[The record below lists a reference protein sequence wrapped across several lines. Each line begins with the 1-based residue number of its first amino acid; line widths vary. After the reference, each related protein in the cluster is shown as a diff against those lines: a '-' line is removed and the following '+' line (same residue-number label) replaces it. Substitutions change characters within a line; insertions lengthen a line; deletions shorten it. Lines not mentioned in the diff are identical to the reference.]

1 MNLMMNKNKNQ
12 IKTYDELP
20 EGFEVDWGLK
30 VINAPYAWLRTKGEG
45 VKVMVIDTGMDVEH
59 PELKG
64 KLKFG
69 MDMIQKTTDITDNYG
84 HGTHIAG
91 LIAGNR
97 TGVAPDV
104 DLYVAKVLDENGD
117 GTMASVMDGITLAIN
132 FEVDILC
139 MSLGIRGGLPL
150 HVEQRI
156 MDAYGKGINIICAVG
171 NMGLPEPDYPAF
183 LPEVIGVGGVDE
195 ELKHLEFSNRGRQ
208 VDVTAPALNVFSAF
222 KDGKYALM
230 SGTSMASP
238 LVAGAIALLI
248 SHNRKKG
255 IELTNKQ
262 VKEKIM
268 SLGDHTYDYGYG
280 VIDLKKLLD

>member
-1 MNLMMNKNKNQ
+1 MMNKNKNQ

-20 EGFEVDWGLK
+20 EGFEIDWGLK
-30 VINAPYAWLRTKGEG
+30 AINAPHAWQYTKGEG
-45 VKVMVIDTGMDVEH
+45 VKIMVIDTGMDVDH

-64 KLKFG
+64 KLKYG
-69 MDMIQKTTDITDNYG
+69 MDMMKKTTDIKDDYG
-84 HGTHIAG
+84 HGTHVAG
-91 LIAGNR
+91 LIAGNK

-104 DLYVAKVLDENGD
+104 DLYVAKVLNENGD
-117 GTMASVMDGITLAIN
+117 GTMASVLDGITLAMN

-150 HVEQRI
+150 HLEQRLH
-156 MDAYGKGINIICAVG
+156 DAYAKGITIVCAVG

-183 LPEVIGVGGVDE
+183 MNEVIAVGGVDS
-195 ELKHLEFSNRGRQ
+195 ELKHLSFSNRGKQ
-208 VDVTAPALNVFSAF
+208 VDVTAPALDIFSTF

-238 LVAGAIALLI
+238 IVAGAIALLI

-255 IELTNKQ
+255 IELNNKQ

-268 SLGDHTYDYGYG
+268 SLGDHRYDYGYG
-280 VIDLKKLLD
+280 VMDLSKLLD

>member
-1 MNLMMNKNKNQ
+1 MMNKDTSK
-12 IKTYDELP
+12 IKTYDKLP
-20 EGFEVDWGLK
+20 KGFKMDWGLK
-30 VINAPYAWLRTKGEG
+30 AMNVPHAWKHTKGEG

-69 MDMIQKTTDITDNYG
+69 MDMIKKSKDITDEYG
-84 HGTHIAG
+84 HGTHVAG
-91 LIAGNR
+91 LIAGNK
-97 TGVAPDV
+97 TGVAPNV
-104 DLYVAKVLDENGD
+104 ELYVAKVLDENGD
-117 GTMASVMDGITLAIN
+117 GTMASVMDGITLAMN

-150 HVEQRI
+150 QLEQKI
-156 MDAYGKGINIICAVG
+156 MDAYGKGINIVCAVG
-171 NMGLPEPDYPAF
+171 NMGLPEPDYPAY
-183 LPEVIGVGGVDE
+183 LSEVIGVGGVDAK
-195 ELKHLEFSNRGRQ
+195 LNHLEFSNRGAQ
-208 VDVTAPALNVFSAF
+208 VDVSAPALDIFSTF

-248 SHNRKKG
+248 SHNRNKG

-262 VKEKIM
+262 VKEKIK
-268 SLGDHTYDYGYG
+268 SLGDHTFAYGYG
-280 VIDLKKLLD
+280 VMDLEKLLD